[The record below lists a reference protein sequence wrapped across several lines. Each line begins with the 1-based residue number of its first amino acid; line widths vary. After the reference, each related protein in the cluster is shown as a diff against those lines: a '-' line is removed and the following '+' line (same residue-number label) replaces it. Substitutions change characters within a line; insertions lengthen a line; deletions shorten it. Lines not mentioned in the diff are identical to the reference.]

1 MSIFGDIGSVFQGTY
16 DHLIG
21 DGDGNGD
28 MPDTSNQTK
37 LLTIAAYA
45 AGGFFLYRFVL
56 TWYLL

>member
-56 TWYLL
+56 T